1 MDTPNKKIIRT
12 DILIVGGGGAGMF
25 SAIKAKEAGA
35 EKVTL
40 VTKGKFG
47 MDSVTKFAA
56 GVLDVVTPD
65 DDKEEEF
72 KIRHL
77 GDGWG
82 AGLSDEE
89 WVWVRVNE
97 GYDRLSELMA
107 WGVEFKKRPDGKIER
122 LPMKRDAKK
131 AMFHGTD
138 LSAVM
143 ARETKKR
150 GVEVIEHTMV
160 TDLLTEGGNPGT
172 RVVGA
177 VGFGAKTGEF
187 VVFEAKAVVLAPGG
201 CGYKNRFACHRMV
214 TGDGPAMA
222 YRAGAIIGK
231 LDQVA
236 FHTTSTEYD
245 AQGLNMFQG
254 LGGKFINGRGEE
266 FLTDYD
272 PILGN
277 HTSMSRLSH
286 AGAMEVRYGRGPIY
300 LDMTHFTP
308 EQVENMRWVLPVPSA
323 ILERAGAMVGNRIVK
338 KIPWAGVFYGS
349 VHVGGGIEVMNT
361 KCESSLP
368 GLYSCGDSMA
378 KAKNTRSLMAAF
390 TSGARAGKYVAE
402 YAKKADIP
410 TISEKQVEQ
419 LRVFTFSPMEKKD
432 GIGPDHLTIKL
443 QEKINPYEVT
453 MIMTDAR
460 LEKALETLE
469 VIRDTEL
476 PMLFA
481 PDTHYLRMANEVR
494 SMYLFAEM
502 QLRSIYFRKES
513 RDSCLKEDYP
523 YTDNINWLKWIR
535 LKKEDGKM
543 RLWTDDI
550 EFKKLAP
557 KRERFLHP
565 VFEGTKKR
573 ENL

>member
-1 MDTPNKKIIRT
+1 MSAPNKKTIKT

-25 SAIKAKEAGA
+25 AAIKAKEAGA
-35 EKVTL
+35 DKVTL

-56 GVLDVVTPD
+56 GVIDVVTPD

-89 WVWVRVNE
+89 WVWIRVNE
-97 GYDRLSELMA
+97 GYDRLMELVS
-107 WGVEFKKRPDGKIER
+107 WGVEFKKGPDGKIER
-122 LPMKRDAKK
+122 LPMKRNAKK

-138 LSAVM
+138 LSPVM

-150 GVEVIEHTMV
+150 GVEIVEHTMV
-160 TDLLTEGGNPGT
+160 TDLLTEDGKAGT

-177 VGFGAKTGEF
+177 VGFGGKTGQYT
-187 VVFEAKAVVLAPGG
+187 VFEAKAVVVAPGG

-245 AQGLNMFQG
+245 AQGLNMFQA
-254 LGGKFINGRGEE
+254 LGGRWVNGKGEE
-266 FLTDYD
+266 FLIDYD

-277 HTSMSRLSH
+277 HTSMSRLSQ
-286 AGAMEVRYGRGPIY
+286 AGAVEVRAGRGPIY

-308 EQVENMRWVLPVPSA
+308 EQVETMRWVLPVPSA
-323 ILERAGAMVGNRIVK
+323 ILERAGAMVGNKIVK

-349 VHVGGGIEVMNT
+349 VHVGGGIEVMST

-368 GLYSCGDSMA
+368 GLYTCGDSMA

-402 YAKKADIP
+402 YAKKADAP
-410 TISEKQVEQ
+410 KISEEQVEK
-419 LRVFTFSPMEKKD
+419 LRVSVFSPMGKKD
-432 GIGPDHLTIKL
+432 GVTPDHLTIKL
-443 QEKINPYEVT
+443 QETINPYEVT
-453 MIMTDAR
+453 MIMSDER
-460 LEKALETLE
+460 LKKALEKLD

-476 PMLFA
+476 PMVFA
-481 PDTHYLRMANEVR
+481 SDVHYLRMANEVR

-535 LKKEDGKM
+535 LKNENGNM
-543 RLWTDDI
+543 RLWADDI

-557 KRERFLHP
+557 KREKYLHP
-565 VFEGTKKR
+565 VFEGAKKR
-573 ENL
+573 EKL

>member
-1 MDTPNKKIIRT
+1 MGTVKKIIGT
-12 DILIVGGGGAGMF
+12 DILVVGGGGAGMF
-25 SAIKAKEAGA
+25 AAIKAKEAGA

-72 KIRHL
+72 RIRHL

-107 WGVEFKKRPDGKIER
+107 WGVEFKKGPDGKIER
-122 LPMKRDAKK
+122 LPMKRNAKK

-160 TDLLTEGGNPGT
+160 TDLLTEGGKQGT

-187 VVFEAKAVVLAPGG
+187 VVLDAKAVVLAPGG

-222 YRAGAIIGK
+222 YRAGATIGK

-254 LGGKFINGRGEE
+254 LGGKFVNGKGEE
-266 FLTDYD
+266 FLADYD

-308 EQVENMRWVLPVPSA
+308 EQVETMRWVLPVPSA

-349 VHVGGGIEVMNT
+349 VHVGGGIEVMST

-368 GLYSCGDSMA
+368 GLYTCGDSMA

-390 TSGARAGKYVAE
+390 TSGARAGKYAAE

-410 TISEKQVEQ
+410 TISEEQVEK
-419 LRVFTFSPMEKKD
+419 LRTFAFSPLEKKD
-432 GIGPDHLTIKL
+432 GVTADHLTIKL
-443 QEKINPYEVT
+443 QETINPYEVT
-453 MIMTDAR
+453 MIMTDVR

-535 LKKEDGKM
+535 LKKDDGKM

-550 EFKKLAP
+550 EFKKLSP

-565 VFEGTKKR
+565 VFEGAKKR